1 MKNPAISKMLKHYRK
16 LNNLS
21 VQEVADYL
29 YQSKVEV
36 ATKTIYG
43 WESGRTQP
51 DADIFMYLCYLYKI
65 DDILGTFGYSTP
77 SDKSETFS
85 EEERILIKAYREH
98 PEFKEAI
105 HKLLDI

>member
-16 LNNLS
+16 LNKLS

-29 YQSKVEV
+29 YQSKIEV

-77 SDKSETFS
+77 TENSQQFSD
-85 EEERILIKAYREH
+85 EEKALIEAYRNH

-105 HKLLDI
+105 NKLLEL

>member
-1 MKNPAISKMLKHYRK
+1 MKNPAISKMLKQYRK

-21 VQEVADYL
+21 VKEVADYL

-77 SDKSETFS
+77 SEQPLILSG
-85 EEERILIKAYREH
+85 EERNLIMAYRKH
-98 PEFKEAI
+98 PEFKDAI
-105 HKLLDI
+105 KKLLDL